1 MKFQSYSFGKSSIV
15 SKLLII
21 IGFAFSLAACEWG
34 DEIESLAQPDP
45 DDFAVLSADTVT
57 VNLSTIGTDSLQTGA
72 TLRLLLGTYK
82 DPYFG
87 RVKTM
92 SFFQPTINGSE
103 SVVQEA
109 QYDSLILSLRYD
121 NAYSYG
127 DSTKP
132 MNLTVHKLL
141 KDITDIPA
149 DAAYW
154 NHNLTPYDP
163 VAIGKATIIPRP
175 RTTSVLRIRLSDVL
189 GKQVFEKARANQLSS
204 TDWIDLVKGLVLVPG
219 STDNSAIIGF
229 RRDSVSTSVQLH
241 YHTPSV
247 SEYKKDS
254 AVFQVTASYNHVT
267 ADPTGTQL
275 AKLPAN
281 KRIALPSTESG
292 NMAFMQAGTGI
303 MLRVDL
309 PYLRNFKFVQYTAVN
324 KAFLKIKPLRGT
336 ATNAY
341 TLPPV
346 LYVYRVDKNNQ
357 FYTDANGAPLAV
369 SILGGQGG
377 AYSPLVNDL
386 IKNEQYYRFDIS
398 SYATELMVSET
409 GDVGGLIIRSSPF
422 KATGLFRETG
432 SEYSQS
438 VDRLVVGDQRNT
450 TEKGVELELYY
461 TKVKPK

>member
-1 MKFQSYSFGKSSIV
+1 MKFQSNSFGKSSIV
-15 SKLLII
+15 YKLLII
-21 IGFAFSLAACEWG
+21 IGFAFSLSACEWG
-34 DEIESLAQPDP
+34 DQIEALNQPDP
-45 DDFAVLSADTVT
+45 DDFAVLSSDTVT

-92 SFFQPTINGSE
+92 AFFQPTINGSE

-121 NAYSYG
+121 NAYAYG

-141 KDITDIPA
+141 KDITDIPS

-163 VAIGKATIIPRP
+163 VAIGKATIVPRP

-189 GKQVFEKARANQLSS
+189 GKQVFEKARANQLSA
-204 TDWIDLVKGLVLVPG
+204 TDWIDLVKGLVVVPA

-229 RRDSVSTSVQLH
+229 RRDSISTSVQLH

-267 ADPTGTQL
+267 ADPAGTQL

-281 KRIALPSTESG
+281 KRIALPSTQSG
-292 NMAFMQAGTGI
+292 NLAFMQAGTGI

-309 PYLRNFKFVQYTAVN
+309 PYLANFKYTKYTAIN
-324 KAFLKIKPLRGT
+324 KAFLKIKPLRGS
-336 ATNAY
+336 ATSAY

-357 FYTDANGAPLAV
+357 FYTDANGAPLPVA
-369 SILGGQGG
+369 ILGGQG
-377 AYSPLVNDL
+377 AAFSPLVNDL

-398 SYATELMVSET
+398 SFATEIMVSET
-409 GDVGGLIIRSSPF
+409 NDVGGLIIRSSPF
-422 KATGLFRETG
+422 KASGLFRETG

-438 VDRLVVGDQRNT
+438 VDRLVVGDRLNAD
-450 TEKGVELELYY
+450 KGVELELYY
-461 TKVKPK
+461 TRAEPK